1 MNWSIKLVKIAGID
15 VKVHL
20 TFVLLLAWAAYNGAS
35 QGQSV
40 TLGAVYGV
48 VAMLLL
54 FACVVLHELGHSVQA
69 IQYGVKVRDI
79 ILLPIGGVARFEE
92 IPRKPIQELRIA
104 IAGPA
109 VSFALAFSLFAVAAL
124 LGAPTGDTTRLFDTS
139 QGIDWLALPSDL
151 AMANLILGLFNLIP
165 AFPMDGGRIFRAALA
180 FRLGYRSATAVAA
193 AIGQGLALIFGLVGF
208 TTGDLILVLVAIFIW
223 LGAGA
228 EESQSEV
235 QSTLDR
241 VTVDQ
246 AMTREPF
253 VLRTDEPLEK
263 AIELTLRTAQSDFP
277 VLADGDRQVVGL
289 LTMADLIAGLRAGD
303 EQTPIARV
311 MRQTF
316 PSAAPNELIF
326 PVQQRLAAAGL
337 HALPV
342 VNDEGALV
350 GLLTATDVGEL
361 LTLLA
366 LRDASH
372 QPKAGSKVAVDRR

>member
-1 MNWSIKLVKIAGID
+1 MIWSIKLVKIAGID

-35 QGQSV
+35 RAQSAL
-40 TLGAVYGV
+40 LGGIYGV

-54 FACVVLHELGHSVQA
+54 FMCVVLHELGHSVQA

-79 ILLPIGGVARFEE
+79 ILLPIGGVARFEA
-92 IPRKPIQELRIA
+92 IPRKPMQELRIA

-109 VSFALAFSLFAVAAL
+109 VSFALAVSLFAVASL
-124 LGAPTGDTTRLFDTS
+124 LGAPTADTTRLFDTS

-180 FRLGYRSATAVAA
+180 FRLSYRTATAVAA
-193 AIGQGLALIFGLVGF
+193 AIGQGLALVFGLIGF

-228 EESQSEV
+228 EESMSDV
-235 QSTLDR
+235 QNTLDH
-241 VTVDQ
+241 VTVDR
-246 AMTREPF
+246 AMTREPY
-253 VLRTDEPLEK
+253 VLRPDESLAS

-277 VLADGDRQVVGL
+277 VLADGARRVVGL
-289 LTMADLIAGLRAGD
+289 LTMADLIAGLRSGD
-303 EQTPIARV
+303 EQTPIARA

-316 PSAAPNELIF
+316 PSAAPDELIY
-326 PVQQRLAAAGL
+326 PVQQRLATSGL

-342 VNDEGALV
+342 IDNEGALV
-350 GLLTATDVGEL
+350 GLLTATDVSEL
-361 LTLLA
+361 LTLFA
-366 LRDASH
+366 LRHSSH
-372 QPKAGSKVAVDRR
+372 K